1 MLSLMKFSIFTLV
14 FLVAFI
20 FQPTKNYAF
29 VRSEKQENPFFYPVK
44 LTSPPSDTSLIDL
57 ENPEVLSEF
66 RTMHIFSK
74 LALWSLLAAIFTSG
88 ISLIPGLF
96 FGILGYIRARKFKK
110 VLKDMDEEDPN
121 LEYLEK
127 TQRLAWLGLLIP
139 AIFSLVVVAILINE
153 DGGFSLLEDLINA
166 TGGSK
171 LQTLG
176 LFGALLYF
184 ISECFIFKT
193 NKD

>member
-1 MLSLMKFSIFTLV
+1 MKFSIFTLV

-20 FQPTKNYAF
+20 FQPVKIHAFLSNKKEKNTF
-29 VRSEKQENPFFYPVK
+29 IYPTK

-74 LALWSLLAAIFTSG
+74 LALWLLLAAVFTSG

-96 FGILGYIRARKFKK
+96 FGILGFTRARKFKK
-110 VLKDMDEEDPN
+110 ILKSMNEEDPN

-127 TQRLAWLGLLIP
+127 TMRLAWLGLVIP
-139 AIFSLVVVAILINE
+139 AIFSLVIAAILINE
-153 DGGFSLLEDLINA
+153 DGGFSTLDDLIDA
-166 TGGSK
+166 TGGNK

>member
-1 MLSLMKFSIFTLV
+1 MKFSIFTLV
-14 FLVAFI
+14 FLAAFI
-20 FQPTKNYAF
+20 FQPEKSYAF
-29 VRSEKQENPFFYPVK
+29 ASDVRQKNTFFYPVK
-44 LTSPPSDTSLIDL
+44 LSSLPSDTSLIDL

-74 LALWSLLAAIFTSG
+74 LALWSLLAAVFTSG

-96 FGILGYIRARKFKK
+96 FGILGYIKARKFKK

-121 LEYLEK
+121 LEYLKK

-139 AIFSLVVVAILINE
+139 AIFSLVIVAILINE
-153 DGGFSLLEDLINA
+153 DSNFSLLEDLINA
-166 TGGSK
+166 TGGNK